1 MGNGGVGNQLMRG
14 FPLSFLEK
22 YPFMAFEPNSAQR
35 KTQDDPYWYAARSKY
50 GMGAIMG
57 YHTQQTLPVYA
68 MLAKEYMICD
78 RWYAS
83 HPGPTFPNRFYY
95 LSGHLATDA
104 SGEPQRDNGTSS
116 LRLLRSRTIQD
127 ALTERGI
134 SWKMYESG
142 PDVCMLRMFARYAF
156 DDTNIRPIEE
166 FFASA
171 KAGTLPSVSFIEPN
185 YHLGKKTD
193 DDHPPTDMAAG
204 QKFVQSVYAALTS
217 NAVAWEKTL
226 FIVTYDEHGGL
237 HDHHVPDL
245 ADRYIA
251 PGRLQ
256 IDIGYGVRVPAF
268 IISPWVPAGV
278 TTRRITQN
286 VFDHTSILKTIVNRF
301 MPTDPAIMSDRMA
314 FANDLFPLLTLEK
327 PRPPVA
333 MAMPADVSTVARTAG
348 EIRADARALIAE
360 ARDNHAPLHRGSN
373 FFGSN
378 VDLHEYMTHLAL
390 MLR

>member
-1 MGNGGVGNQLMRG
+1 MR
-14 FPLSFLEK
+14 PLV
-22 YPFMAFEPNSAQR
+22 R
-35 KTQDDPYWYAARSKY
+35 
-50 GMGAIMG
+50 
-57 YHTQQTLPVYA
+57 
-68 MLAKEYMICD
+68 
-78 RWYAS
+78 S

-171 KAGTLPSVSFIEPN
+171 KAGALPSVSFIEPN

-333 MAMPADVSTVARTAG
+333 MAMPADVLDRCPDCRRNPRRRARLDRRGAG
-348 EIRADARALIAE
+348 QPRAASPRQQFLRQQRRLARIHDAPGTDVEMNRLNFGVGLSDALN
-360 ARDNHAPLHRGSN
+360 RCFP
-373 FFGSN
+373 
-378 VDLHEYMTHLAL
+378 
-390 MLR
+390 